1 MVGHFL
7 LRIYNTDVTP
17 VTPVV
22 LCVIMLSG
30 MRLIDYCVYY
40 KLRLEIFLHSNHGRS
55 LGWNFTEARDLA
67 IDFFL
72 ALFIYFFFFLH
83 FDSSYPTSQ
92 ITLSKRCDNV
102 TFSLLQRN
110 NFMF

>member
-1 MVGHFL
+1 
-7 LRIYNTDVTP
+7 
-17 VTPVV
+17 
-22 LCVIMLSG
+22 MLSG

-72 ALFIYFFFFLH
+72 ALFIFFFFFYIL
-83 FDSSYPTSQ
+83 
-92 ITLSKRCDNV
+92 IVVTLLAKLRCQNV
-102 TFSLLQRN
+102 VTT
-110 NFMF
+110 